1 MRIASFIV
9 VDDYKRIKSGGICEH
24 TVNGTV
30 LYPLETSLPI
40 IQKGKGCIGLGMVSE
55 TTMTTSSTRIVFRV
69 SRVNDDDAKAYYR
82 LYQNQVSTSNDEDV
96 YDASSDMVI
105 PGMLTSSRHPKIS
118 SDRYETSSRH
128 RSKSLSDYMRDND
141 DDY

>member
-9 VDDYKRIKSGGICEH
+9 VDDYKRIKSGGICAH

-55 TTMTTSSTRIVFRV
+55 ITMTTSSTRIVFSV
-69 SRVNDDDAKAYYR
+69 SRVDDDDAKAYYR

-105 PGMLTSSRHPKIS
+105 PGMMVSSRQPKIS
-118 SDRYETSSRH
+118 DRDRYDSQNH
-128 RSKSLSDYMRDND
+128 RPRSLSDYMRDND
-141 DDY
+141 Y